1 MFFSKDAPRLSVL
14 LSSLIFIFNPE
25 VNFIIKDD
33 FIGLLLLLC
42 WERCTL
48 ERKQKLLNRVSRVED
63 IRYPKQLLDYRP
75 IERRLGWPLK
85 RLLDGYSSEA
95 ETDHLLA

>member
-42 WERCTL
+42 
-48 ERKQKLLNRVSRVED
+48 
-63 IRYPKQLLDYRP
+63 
-75 IERRLGWPLK
+75 
-85 RLLDGYSSEA
+85 
-95 ETDHLLA
+95 